1 MNRNVEDI
9 KNIGEE
15 VINQDEL
22 KNLLEKKEK
31 LLHMMVLNLQVECI

>member
-1 MNRNVEDI
+1 MIILFLMNRNVEDI

-31 LLHMMVLNLQVECI
+31 V